1 MSWRFPRLSRRG
13 FLKASGATGAA
24 GLGLLAPRILK
35 SKAEDAP
42 AVEDVSYSIC
52 NFCSS
57 LCSVRVTSRTRN
69 GIKRIVKLDGN
80 PNSTLNRG
88 KLCARGQAGLRQ
100 IYDTDR
106 IKTPM
111 IRVEGSKR
119 GEFKFRPATWDE
131 AYKYIDDKIKGGKIK
146 PYEFTMVGGW
156 TSCIFYMNWAVSFAM
171 ANEVPNIVAS
181 PMQHCVTT
189 GHFGTDLVTGNF
201 NIHDEILP
209 DYDNARYVLLV
220 LNNASIGAVSTCRM
234 VRFANAKKNGAK
246 VVVVDSRRSETAS
259 KADEWLQIR
268 PGTDLDFLMAVLKTM
283 LDEGLY
289 DADFVKHHT
298 NLPFLV
304 RRDDE
309 GEWHLVNDAEGRPR
323 VMGEESGTIHTLPA
337 VTNTNAVDV
346 KGTNLTPVLTVPADT
361 RLDGQT
367 VMTVMQ
373 AQQVM
378 LADCTPEAAERTS
391 GIPADTVRR
400 VAREFGTNRPA
411 IIDPGWHGARF
422 QTLMMLRR
430 VAAMIQ
436 GLTGGID
443 AVGGWMNAGEFR
455 SRALGMYKDQ
465 EAKRATAAPL
475 QNMKGI
481 PFAMFVIGAVSN
493 GANFSHGRPGWAWAW
508 AAQQKAEGKPFVAL
522 PVLADVGLRE
532 SVLGQVQWKGEP
544 YRTRAILLNA
554 ANPVRHYYPDTYWK
568 DMFASK
574 NLEVVVAIDVL
585 PSDTTPYAD
594 VLLPSSCYLERGEPT
609 LYGNGS
615 NPDLA
620 RTTRYPAIDPLYDC
634 EEAPDILLKMTEF
647 ISGNSDKFIDT
658 IDALAGIPADVVRQS
673 YARRKD
679 QVHARFSDACRDA
692 SFVDEARRLGV
703 TVAQL
708 DKVLREKGVYAEE
721 SHEELLKTA
730 AMPRKVR
737 VPTPSGRLEYFSPVM
752 AGLRAAGARAPNFGA
767 LATHFAP
774 DCRPGLD
781 MAAPLDQDEFFFT
794 YGKVPTVSYAS
805 TNGNN
810 PVLAAI
816 NRFRGNVYTGIWIHP
831 DRAGPLGIR
840 DGDQIT
846 MTNVK
851 SHQTTTGH
859 AFITRMVHRDAIFLH
874 SAFGTENPAL
884 TRAYGIGTATNKL
897 IPHEVE
903 PVVGGFRSQEFTI
916 RVAKTAGK
924 GGAA

>member
-13 FLKASGATGAA
+13 FLKAGGATGAA
-24 GLGLLAPRILK
+24 GLGLLAPRVLK
-35 SKAEDAP
+35 SNAADAP
-42 AVEDVSYSIC
+42 AVESVSYSIC

-57 LCSVRVTSRTRN
+57 VCSVRVTSRTRN
-69 GIKRIVKLDGN
+69 GVKRIVKLDGN

-119 GEFKFRPATWDE
+119 GEFKFRPASWDE
-131 AYKYIDDKIKGGKIK
+131 TWKYIEDKIKVAKVK

-201 NIHDEILP
+201 NIHDEVLP

-289 DADFVKHHT
+289 DSDFVRSHT
-298 NLPFLV
+298 NLPFLAW
-304 RRDDE
+304 RDAE
-309 GEWHLVNDAEGRPR
+309 GEWHLANDAQGRPR
-323 VMGEESGTIHTLPA
+323 VMAEEDDTIHSLPA
-337 VTNTNAVDV
+337 VSNTNAADV
-346 KGTNLTPVLTVPADT
+346 KGATLTPRLAVPAGT
-361 RLDGQT
+361 MLDGHA

-378 LADCTPEAAERTS
+378 LADCTPEEAERTS

-422 QTLMMLRR
+422 QTVMMLRR

-443 AVGGWMNAGEFR
+443 TTGGWMMAGEYR
-455 SRALGMYKDQ
+455 SRMLGMYKDQ
-465 EAKRATAAPL
+465 EAKRPTAAPL
-475 QNMKGI
+475 QNMKGL
-481 PFAMFVIGAVSN
+481 PFSMFVIGAVSN
-493 GANFSHGRPGWAWAW
+493 GANFSHGRPGWAWAY
-508 AAQQKAEGKPFVAL
+508 AAQEKAAGKPFVAL
-522 PVLADVGLRE
+522 PVLADTGLRE

-544 YRTRAILLNA
+544 YRTRVILLNA

-568 DMFASK
+568 DMFASDH
-574 NLEVVVAIDVL
+574 LELVVAIDVL

-594 VLLPSSCYLERGEPT
+594 VLLPSSAYLERGEPT
-609 LYGNGS
+609 LYGNGC

-620 RTTRYPAIDPLYDC
+620 TTTRYPAIDPLYDC
-634 EEAPDILLKMTEF
+634 EEVPDILLKMSQ
-647 ISGNSDKFIDT
+647 IIGGNGDKFIDT
-658 IDALAGIPADVVRQS
+658 IEALSGIPAKAVREN
-673 YARRKD
+673 YARLKA
-679 QVHARFSDACRDA
+679 QPHGGFSQACREA
-692 SFVDEARRLGV
+692 SFEEEAKRIGV

-708 DKVLREKGVYAEE
+708 DKVLREKGVYAEIG
-721 SHEELLKTA
+721 HEDFLKTA

-752 AGLRAAGARAPNFGA
+752 AGLREAGARAPNFGA
-767 LATHFAP
+767 LATHFTP
-774 DCRPGLD
+774 QCRDGLD
-781 MAAPLDQDEFFFT
+781 MAAPLDKDEFYFT

-831 DRAGPLGIR
+831 DRAGPLGIA
-840 DGDQIT
+840 DGDPIT
-846 MTNVK
+846 LTNVK
-851 SHQTTTGH
+851 SKQTNTGH
-859 AFITRMVHRDAIFLH
+859 AFLTRMVHRDAIFLH

-897 IPHEVE
+897 IPYQVE

-916 RVAKTAGK
+916 RVARTAGK